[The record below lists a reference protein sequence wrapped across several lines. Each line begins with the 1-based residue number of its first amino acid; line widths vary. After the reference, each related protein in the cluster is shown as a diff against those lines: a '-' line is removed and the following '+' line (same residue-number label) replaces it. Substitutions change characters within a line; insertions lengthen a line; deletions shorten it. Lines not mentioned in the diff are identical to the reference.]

1 MNYKDIFWGV
11 LLIVTGVFFAVGD
24 LTDLEIGKYFWP
36 VVFITA
42 GGLLLVKNNFRT
54 HK

>member
-1 MNYKDIFWGV
+1 MDYKDIFWGV
-11 LLIVTGVFFAVGD
+11 LLIVTGAFFAIRD

-42 GGLLLVKNNFRT
+42 GCLMLIKNNFRI